1 MKKIELRNFGTRS
14 VCFFVSL
21 RSGATENMDSIKGDT
36 NADVKG
42 NHIVPQNKFIINI
55 FIREGPG
62 GDGACRDSE
71 DLVH

>member
-1 MKKIELRNFGTRS
+1 
-14 VCFFVSL
+14 
-21 RSGATENMDSIKGDT
+21 MDSTKGDT

-42 NHIVPQNKFIINI
+42 NRTAPKKTIFFIND

-62 GDGACRDSE
+62 GDGACGDSE

>member
-1 MKKIELRNFGTRS
+1 
-14 VCFFVSL
+14 
-21 RSGATENMDSIKGDT
+21 MDSTKGDT

-62 GDGACRDSE
+62 GDGACGDSE